1 MTPIVSRLAALALVA
16 IAPGAFTFAADQA
29 QVDLQKEGLQ
39 LIQQLKETARDIRYH
54 AERLESFSNSVQVSK
69 WTHYHHL
76 TEIKGLV
83 NDGLQPALAR
93 LSEIQPQ
100 LASWKQEA
108 INNLLDAAK
117 SLSADA
123 HSAILSKNDAG
134 AVPPYMNAEYKDLVS
149 KIYQHADR
157 LFKTSDA
164 AGNYASNQLKAAPP
178 KK

>member
-1 MTPIVSRLAALALVA
+1 MTPAVSRLAALALVA
-16 IAPGAFTFAADQA
+16 PGAFAADQA

-100 LASWKQEA
+100 LASWKHEA

-149 KIYQHADR
+149 KIYHADR

-164 AGNYASNQLKAAPP
+164 AGDQLKAAPP

>member
-1 MTPIVSRLAALALVA
+1 MTPAVSRLAALALVA
-16 IAPGAFTFAADQA
+16 PGAFAADQA

-83 NDGLQPALAR
+83 NEGLQPALAR
-93 LSEIQPQ
+93 LCEIQPQ

-134 AVPPYMNAEYKDLVS
+134 VVPPYMNAEYKDLVS

-157 LFKTSDA
+157 LFKTSDTA
-164 AGNYASNQLKAAPP
+164 TNYANNQLKAAPP